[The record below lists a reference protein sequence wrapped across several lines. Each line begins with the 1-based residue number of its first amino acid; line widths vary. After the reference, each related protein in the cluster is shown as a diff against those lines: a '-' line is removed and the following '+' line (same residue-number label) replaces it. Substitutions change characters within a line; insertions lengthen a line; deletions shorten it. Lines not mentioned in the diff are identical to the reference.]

1 MARDRS
7 DITPE
12 LGRTLIILGIVILV
26 LGILFTFGG
35 RIPWLGNLPG
45 DIHIQRGRFSFYF
58 PIATCIVISAVISL
72 VLYLFRR

>member
-1 MARDRS
+1 MCGGRS
-7 DITPE
+7 GMMPE
-12 LGRTLIILGIVILV
+12 LGRTLIVLGIVVLV
-26 LGILFTFGG
+26 LGVLFTFGG

-58 PIATCIVISAVISL
+58 PITTCIVISAVISL